1 MTKPNPYVRSWDVP
15 TSSDGSTWK
24 VSERVDGTFACSCP
38 KWKFARA
45 PKPECHHIG
54 AVRAHPNL
62 YFAGAVAR
70 ATGSAAPCPR
80 LSATDPNAPEPESF
94 AQSEAA
100 QDEADR
106 LETALREAKGP
117 ASKSGDPV
125 NYLDFREY
133 VALG

>member
-24 VSERVDGTFACSCP
+24 VSERVDGTFACT

-80 LSATDPNAPEPESF
+80 LSAAHRDAPEPESF

-106 LETALREAKGP
+106 LETALRAAHP
-117 ASKSGDPV
+117 PV
-125 NYLDFREY
+125 AFARARSRRS
-133 VALG
+133 V

>member
-1 MTKPNPYVRSWDVP
+1 LTKPNPYVRSWDVP
-15 TSSDGSTWK
+15 TSSDGTWK

-45 PKPECHHIG
+45 PKRECHHIA

-70 ATGSAAPCPR
+70 ATGKAAPCPR
-80 LSATDPNAPEPESF
+80 LSASEQARDATAAPERER
-94 AQSEAA
+94 QDER

-106 LETALREAKGP
+106 LETALREAKGQRQSLVIESL
-117 ASKSGDPV
+117 AIQ
-125 NYLDFREY
+125 
-133 VALG
+133 